1 MKKKAL
7 IIGVTGQ
14 DGIYLAKLLLSKDYK
29 VFGTTRGNKKNLIKT
44 GLINK
49 VKLFTIKKTTELN
62 LTKVLNFFFD
72 EIYFLGGQT
81 NVMTSFKNQVD
92 AYESQITPVKI
103 IIDFIQKQKKKKSKF
118 LFAASSEI
126 YGQKNDKK
134 KCKEKDEKNPLS
146 PYALSKLICFE
157 IIKSYREMFNLPI
170 CSIILFNHESIYRA
184 KGFVIPKI
192 INTIKKI
199 KKNKNMKLIVGNVN
213 VKRDWGWAPEYMYGC
228 YKVLNSKKIDDY
240 NIATGKTVSLREL
253 ILYVFEK
260 FKLNY
265 KNHLQYN
272 KKFIRRLDIS
282 ENYADLSKIKKNIN
296 WYPKNKY
303 KKVIDNILA
312 YNEKS

>member
-103 IIDFIQKQKKKKSKF
+103 IIDFIQKQKKKK
-118 LFAASSEI
+118 I
-126 YGQKNDKK
+126 
-134 KCKEKDEKNPLS
+134 
-146 PYALSKLICFE
+146 
-157 IIKSYREMFNLPI
+157 
-170 CSIILFNHESIYRA
+170 
-184 KGFVIPKI
+184 
-192 INTIKKI
+192 
-199 KKNKNMKLIVGNVN
+199 
-213 VKRDWGWAPEYMYGC
+213 
-228 YKVLNSKKIDDY
+228 
-240 NIATGKTVSLREL
+240 
-253 ILYVFEK
+253 
-260 FKLNY
+260 
-265 KNHLQYN
+265 
-272 KKFIRRLDIS
+272 
-282 ENYADLSKIKKNIN
+282 
-296 WYPKNKY
+296 
-303 KKVIDNILA
+303 
-312 YNEKS
+312 